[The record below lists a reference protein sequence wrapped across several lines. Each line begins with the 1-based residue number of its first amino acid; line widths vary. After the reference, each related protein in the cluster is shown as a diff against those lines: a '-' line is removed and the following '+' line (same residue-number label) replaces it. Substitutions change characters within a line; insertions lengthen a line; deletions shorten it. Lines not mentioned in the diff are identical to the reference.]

1 MNNNFKDFLN
11 DSNAND
17 QVFKTNYNYVKI
29 HKEKYD
35 DRFIIIYSKRESK
48 NLKQS
53 DYVVSGYYDS
63 LDKILYNSTYEIDDL
78 IPKDNSM
85 SLNYFEKITD
95 KICKEIDLYMA
106 DYVISNA
113 EEFRKL
119 GNEKFKDMENWR
131 KNAATKQVEGCFI
144 DNDDSVLKM
153 LNTGSSYKLR
163 YLEEFN
169 NKTLIVNYL
178 NNPKE
183 VVEKYALDF
192 IDEAKESLG
201 ADLLVYE
208 FQLEYLDKI
217 RKNYN
222 NEFAHIYTN
231 RNILNALKG
240 IEAKSINITIKY
252 NNNELTFKYDYN
264 RLLSELKNA
273 TYKGYE
279 YGSNYKKVR
288 EFLEDNNVKNE
299 NGYKEDSFV
308 FQNITSITYGK
319 KILYTNDISKQEKEI
334 ENDDFDLE
342 R

>member
-144 DNDDSVLKM
+144 ENDDSVLKM

-169 NKTLIVNYL
+169 NKNLIVNYL

-252 NNNELTFKYDYN
+252 NDNELTFKYDYN

>member
-17 QVFKTNYNYVKI
+17 QVFKTNYNSVKI

-35 DRFIIIYSKRESK
+35 ERFIIIYSKRESK

-78 IPKDNSM
+78 IPRDNSI

-95 KICKEIDLYMA
+95 KICKEIDIYMA

-113 EEFRKL
+113 EEFRNL
-119 GNEKFKDMENWR
+119 GQEKFNELENWR

-144 DNDDSVLKM
+144 ENDDSVLKM

-169 NKTLIVNYL
+169 NKNLIVNYL

-183 VVEKYALDF
+183 VVEKYALNF
-192 IDEAKESLG
+192 INDDKESLG
-201 ADLLVYE
+201 TDLLVYE

-217 RKNYN
+217 KKNYN
-222 NEFAHIYTN
+222 NDFAYIYTN
-231 RNILNALKG
+231 KNILNALKDVN
-240 IEAKSINITIKY
+240 AKNLNITINY
-252 NNNELTFKYDYN
+252 NNNEITFKYDYN
-264 RLLSELKNA
+264 RLISELKNA
-273 TYKGYE
+273 TYKGYD
-279 YGSNYKKVR
+279 YSSNYKIVR
-288 EFLEDNNVKNE
+288 EFLEDNNILNE
-299 NGYKEDSFV
+299 NGYKEDSFK
-308 FQNITSITYGK
+308 FENITSITFGK
-319 KILYTNDISKQEKEI
+319 KILYVNDISKQEKEI